1 MPESRMGRVIE
12 FTKMHGAG
20 NDYIYVDTDKYPIDN
35 PEELAIK
42 WSRFHTG
49 IGSDGLILIS
59 RAKKADFRMR
69 IFNSDG
75 SEAMMCGNGSRCVG
89 KFVYDKGL
97 TEKKSVTLETLSGIK
112 ILNLHVENGKVE
124 SVSVDMG
131 KSQIL
136 TLGGNTTP
144 FVNQPITAKGITMN
158 GTAISMGNPHLV
170 FFVENAEIFDVASVG
185 PAFEHHPWFE
195 NRTNVEFA
203 QILSP
208 AKIRMRVWERGSGIT
223 MACGTGACAT
233 FAAAKECGLVN
244 GKTTL
249 VLDGGELQIENSSTN
264 GDVIMTGPA
273 QTVFEGKI
281 EI

>member
-1 MPESRMGRVIE
+1 
-12 FTKMHGAG
+12 MHGAG
-20 NDYIYVDTDKYPIDN
+20 NDYIYVDTDRFPIEN
-35 PEELAIK
+35 PERLAVE

-59 RAKKADFRMR
+59 RSEKADFRMR

-97 TEKKSVTLETLSGIK
+97 TDKTVVTLETLSGIK
-112 ILNLHVENGKVE
+112 TLDLHVKGGKVE

-131 KSQIL
+131 KPEIL
-136 TLGGNTTP
+136 ALGGNPAP
-144 FVNQPITAKGITMN
+144 FVNRPITAGGITMN
-158 GTAISMGNPHLV
+158 GTAVSMGNPHLV
-170 FFVENAEIFDVASVG
+170 FFVENAERFDVAKTG
-185 PAFEHHPWFE
+185 PLFERHPWFE

-203 QILSP
+203 QVLSP
-208 AKIRMRVWERGSGIT
+208 SKIRMRVWERGSGIT

-233 FAAAKECGLVN
+233 FVAAKECGLVG

-249 VLDGGELQIENSSTN
+249 VLDGGELQIENSPASGN
-264 GDVIMTGPA
+264 IIMTGPA
-273 QTVFEGKI
+273 KTVYEGRI

>member
-59 RAKKADFRMR
+59 RSKKADFRMR

-144 FVNQPITAKGITMN
+144 FVNQPITAKGIT
-158 GTAISMGNPHLV
+158 
-170 FFVENAEIFDVASVG
+170 
-185 PAFEHHPWFE
+185 
-195 NRTNVEFA
+195 
-203 QILSP
+203 SP
-208 AKIRMRVWERGSGIT
+208 I
-223 MACGTGACAT
+223 
-233 FAAAKECGLVN
+233 
-244 GKTTL
+244 
-249 VLDGGELQIENSSTN
+249 
-264 GDVIMTGPA
+264 
-273 QTVFEGKI
+273 
-281 EI
+281 